1 MTRLANL
8 CIFAALGRSVNVL
21 TGCRTTPFPTPLR
34 SASIASPRF
43 ATLVALGALIG
54 LVACGPKGPSRTL
67 EYYFTYDPR
76 SLDPAFSTD
85 VPTGEV
91 DALLFDNL
99 TQFDV
104 DGRLVPGL
112 ARSWEV
118 DSTGSRYTFHLRTEA
133 KFHDGRPV
141 RAADVEASFL
151 RALSPRSL
159 GGRPWPLYPIQGARA
174 FNKGEADRLP
184 GLVVANDSTVVITLE
199 EPLNIFPKLVAM
211 PATGIVPTP
220 TAEDFD
226 QSPIGSGPWRFVEW
240 SHDDAIVLARNPA
253 YWGEVPLADSMRI
266 RIIPEPLTQ
275 AAEYERGGLSVVEI
289 PFGETRR
296 WEERHGAELKRRP
309 TIRDLYIAINTTR
322 GPLGDVRVRQALNLA
337 IDVPTLLNSVMAG
350 RGLQAHGVI
359 PPGITGYDS
368 ARAPFPYDPD
378 SARRLLAAAGHA
390 NGLSLRLWR
399 SQRPEYARIAQTVQ
413 QSLAAVGIQVE
424 IVQRDASSARSAVRK
439 GEADLFLTDWYADYP
454 DPENFTYPLFY
465 SKNAG
470 TGGNYAFLND
480 PAIDSLTVRL
490 RTTVDEAEKA
500 RLARETDARIFA
512 LAPWIFLWHPV
523 DLWALNPEV
532 QGWDIPAIFN
542 GQRWQQAH
550 VVK

>member
-1 MTRLANL
+1 
-8 CIFAALGRSVNVL
+8 L
-21 TGCRTTPFPTPLR
+21 TGGPAPPSPPSHR
-34 SASIASPRF
+34 SASIAPPRIRL
-43 ATLVALGALIG
+43 AVALGAIIG
-54 LVACGPKGPSRTL
+54 LAACGPKRPSRTL

-104 DGRLVPGL
+104 EGRLIPGL
-112 ARSWEV
+112 AKSWDV
-118 DSTGSRYTFHLRTEA
+118 DSTGSRYVFHLRTDA
-133 KFHDGRPV
+133 RFHDGRPV

-151 RALSPRSL
+151 RALSPKSL

-174 FNKGEADRLP
+174 FNKGEAP
-184 GLVVANDSTVVITLE
+184 GVAGLVVTDDSTIVMTLE

-220 TAEDFD
+220 TGDLFD

-240 SHDDAIVLARNPA
+240 SHDDYIILARNPD
-253 YWGEVPLADSMRI
+253 YWGQVPLADSMRI
-266 RIIPEPLTQ
+266 RIIPEPHTQ
-275 AAEYERGGLSVVEI
+275 AAEYERGGLTVVEI

-296 WEERHGAELKRRP
+296 WEARRSGELKRRP

-322 GPLGDVRVRQALNLA
+322 GPLSDVRVRQALNLA
-337 IDVPTLLNSVMAG
+337 VDIPTLLNSVMAG

-368 ARAPFPYDPD
+368 ARPPYPYDPD
-378 SARRLLAAAGHA
+378 SARKLLAAAGHA
-390 NGLSLRLWR
+390 GGLTLKLWR
-399 SQRPEYARIAQTVQ
+399 SQRPEYARISQTVQ
-413 QSLAAVGIQVE
+413 QSLAAVGVQVE
-424 IVQRDASSARSAVRK
+424 IVQRDASSARAAVRK

-454 DPENFTYPLFY
+454 DPENFTFPLFN
-465 SKNAG
+465 SRNAG
-470 TGGNYAFLND
+470 TGGNYAFLKD
-480 PAIDSLTVRL
+480 PVIDSLTVL
-490 RTTVDEAEKA
+490 IRTTVDEAEKA
-500 RLARETDARIFA
+500 RVARETDARIFA

-523 DLWALNPEV
+523 DLWALNPDVE
-532 QGWDIPAIFN
+532 GWGIPAIFN
-542 GQRWQQAH
+542 GQRWQDAH
-550 VVK
+550 AVTREPRS

>member
-1 MTRLANL
+1 
-8 CIFAALGRSVNVL
+8 
-21 TGCRTTPFPTPLR
+21 
-34 SASIASPRF
+34 
-43 ATLVALGALIG
+43 
-54 LVACGPKGPSRTL
+54 VACGPEGPGRTL

-118 DSTGSRYTFHLRTEA
+118 DPSGSRYTFHLRTNA
-133 KFHDGRPV
+133 RFHDGRPV
-141 RAADVEASFL
+141 RASDVEASYL

-159 GGRPWPLYPIQGARA
+159 GGRPWPLYPIKGARA
-174 FNKGEADRLP
+174 FNKGEASGVP
-184 GLVVANDSTVVITLE
+184 GLVVADDSTVVVTLE

-220 TAEDFD
+220 TGEEFD

-240 SHDDAIVLARNPA
+240 SHDDYIVLARNLD
-253 YWGEVPLADSMRI
+253 YWGSVPLADSMRI

-275 AAEYERGGLSVVEI
+275 AAEYERGGLTVVEI

-322 GPLGDVRVRQALNLA
+322 GPLSDVRVRQALNLA
-337 IDVPTLLNSVMAG
+337 IDVPTLLQTVMAG

-390 NGLSLRLWR
+390 SGLSLRLWR

-413 QSLAAVGIQVE
+413 QSLAAVGVQVE

-500 RLARETDARIFA
+500 RLAQETDARIFA

-523 DLWALNPEV
+523 DLWALNPRIE
-532 QGWDIPAIFN
+532 GWDIPAIFN

-550 VVK
+550 VAR